1 MIDGDAG
8 KIAVMKTYN
17 DEKVNIE
24 ERVLV
29 DHTCSALRRDFAGR
43 DTSADKGEAC
53 GARREVRTANI
64 NVMRAYLGELELV
77 MHQAEEGP
85 RAGNP
90 DRDAAH
96 T

>member
-1 MIDGDAG
+1 MLGG
-8 KIAVMKTYN
+8 TRQQT
-17 DEKVNIE
+17 
-24 ERVLV
+24 RVKPAEQ
-29 DHTCSALRRDFAGR
+29 D
-43 DTSADKGEAC
+43 
-53 GARREVRTANI
+53 VRTANI
-64 NVMRAYLGELELV
+64 NMMRAYLGELELV